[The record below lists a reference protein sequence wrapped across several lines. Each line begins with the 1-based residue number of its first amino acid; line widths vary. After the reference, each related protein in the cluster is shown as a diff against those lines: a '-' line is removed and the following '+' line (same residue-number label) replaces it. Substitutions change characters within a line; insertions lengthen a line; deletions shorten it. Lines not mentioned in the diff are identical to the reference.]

1 MDILNGRKVK
11 QSLVKEFFEKHPL
24 FNSNEHL
31 LLDHRPAHRWFDL
44 LKYGADH
51 DVYNFQEVIQGKAG
65 AEVIIRDELFHMM
78 STYDYLGLIGHPE
91 IEASAIQAI
100 HEYGTGTGGVRL
112 LTGTN
117 DLHCQLENEIS
128 RFKGVESAM
137 VLSSGYMANLAAI
150 SGLFSKSDLVIVDE
164 NIHRS
169 IADAIKVAGVP
180 QENFIHNAPVSLK
193 ALLEKYSSVKR
204 KLIIIEGVYSMDGDI
219 CPLPE
224 IVELKEKFNAFLLVD
239 EAHSLGVLGKTGRG
253 VNEYFGI
260 DAEKIDIF
268 TGSLSKAIPANGG
281 FVCAKEEVIMYLK
294 HGGAPYMFS
303 AALSPANTAASLKSL
318 EIIDSEKWRME
329 KLWSN
334 THQMKNGLGKSG
346 VNTGYSQSPVIP
358 VICGDYK
365 KAVKLSAGL
374 FERKFLA
381 NSVIYPAVPINKA
394 RLRLCC
400 AASQSSETIE
410 QFLAAID
417 ELYPQL

>member
-1 MDILNGRKVK
+1 MDILNNRKVK
-11 QSLVKEFFEKHPL
+11 QSLAKNFFERHPV

-31 LLDHRPAHRWFDL
+31 LLDHRNAHRWFGL
-44 LKYGADH
+44 LKYGADN
-51 DVYNFQEVIQGKAG
+51 DVYNFQEVLQGKSG
-65 AEVIIRDELFHMM
+65 AEVIIRDTLFHMM
-78 STYDYLGLIGHPE
+78 STYDYLGLVGHPE
-91 IEASAIQAI
+91 IEAAAIQAI
-100 HEYGTGTGGVRL
+100 HGYGTGTGGVRL

-117 DLHCQLENEIS
+117 ELHCRLENEIS
-128 RFKGVESAM
+128 RFKGVESTM

-150 SGLFSKSDLVIVDE
+150 AGLFSKNDLIIADE

-169 IADAIKVAGVP
+169 ITDAIKVAGVS
-180 QENFIHNAPVSLK
+180 QEYFRHNDPSSLK
-193 ALLEKYSSVKR
+193 DLLEKYSSVKR
-204 KLIIIEGVYSMDGDI
+204 KLIIVEGVYSMDGDI
-219 CPLPE
+219 CSLPE
-224 IVELKEKFNAFLLVD
+224 ILELKEKFSAFLLVD

-260 DAEKIDIF
+260 DADKIDIF

-281 FVCAKEEVIMYLK
+281 FVCAKEAVIMYLK

-318 EIIDSEKWRME
+318 EIIDSEKWRLE

-334 THQMKNGLGKSG
+334 TTQMLNGLSSSG
-346 VNTGYSQSPVIP
+346 IDTGCSQSPVIP

-365 KAVKLSAGL
+365 KAVKLSAEL

-381 NSVIYPAVPINKA
+381 NSVIYPAVPINKS

-400 AASQSSETIE
+400 TASQSPEVIE
-410 QFLAAID
+410 QFLTVIK
-417 ELYPQL
+417 ELYPKL